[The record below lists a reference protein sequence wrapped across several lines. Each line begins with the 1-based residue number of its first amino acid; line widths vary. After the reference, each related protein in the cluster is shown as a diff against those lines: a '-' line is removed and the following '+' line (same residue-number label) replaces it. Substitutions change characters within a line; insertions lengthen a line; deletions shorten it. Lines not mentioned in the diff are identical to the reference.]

1 MGQSDR
7 IQLFEDKRIRTA
19 WDAEK
24 EEWYFSIVDVVAIL
38 TDQPDARHASTYWA
52 VLKKRLNDEGA
63 GQLLT
68 NCKQLKL
75 TATDG
80 KKRLTD
86 VADTEQLL
94 RIIQSIPSPKAEP
107 FKLWLAQ
114 VGRERIEETIDP
126 ELTIDRALETYLKI
140 GYSRAW
146 INQRLQAIQVRKELT
161 DEWDARGVQKG
172 VEYAILTDEITK
184 AWSGMN
190 TRQYKNLKGLKKENL
205 RDNMTTLELV
215 LNMLAEATTTEI
227 SKQKAPGGLRE
238 NVEVARSGGKVAG
251 DARKAIEQQTGVPV
265 ITSKSA
271 AQLNQVV
278 TSLIEATD
286 EIASKDKP
294 KK

>member
-24 EEWYFSIVDVVAIL
+24 EEWYFSIVDVVAVL
-38 TDQPDARHASTYWA
+38 TNQPDARHASTYWA

-68 NCKQLKL
+68 NCKQLKM

-86 VADTEQLL
+86 VADTERLL

-126 ELTIDRALETYLKI
+126 ELTIDRALETYLKK
-140 GYSRAW
+140 GYSREW

-190 TRQYKNLKGLKKENL
+190 TRQYKKLKGLKKENL

-227 SKQKAPGGLRE
+227 SKQKAPGGCTKTSRSRAPA
-238 NVEVARSGGKVAG
+238 ARSRAMLGRQSSSRPAC
-251 DARKAIEQQTGVPV
+251 R
-265 ITSKSA
+265 
-271 AQLNQVV
+271 
-278 TSLIEATD
+278 SLHQKTPRSSIR
-286 EIASKDKP
+286 S
-294 KK
+294 